1 MSWRQRC
8 IARAARALPPGG
20 VEMLWGSS
28 KDATRRF
35 FFFCMSVA
43 LEGKAGL
50 FFCCVSVGLMRKA
63 GLVLVAFWLA
73 LKEKTGRFQIHFGCP

>member
-1 MSWRQRC
+1 MGILKGRNTA
-8 IARAARALPPGG
+8 I
-20 VEMLWGSS
+20 
-28 KDATRRF
+28 F

-63 GLVLVAFWLA
+63 GLVFVVFRLA
-73 LKEKTGRFQIHFGCP
+73 L